1 LRRPVHRRKGQA
13 DAQHGADRPGAA
25 QGQIDQQTAEYR
37 GHDAIGEHQPA
48 GRPTA
53 GSGRRQLHHPLNRQ
67 QEAQEEG
74 EAQGALDRE
83 GQQAD
88 ASHR

>member
-1 LRRPVHRRKGQA
+1 MPNMLPIAEVPLRG
-13 DAQHGADRPGAA
+13 
-25 QGQIDQQTAEYR
+25 YS
-37 GHDAIGEHQPA
+37 AIS
-48 GRPTA
+48 RPTA

-83 GQQAD
+83 AQQAD
-88 ASHR
+88 APHQIEQGR